1 MNIRDLFLDMGAE
14 NLSDGAGLLFF
25 VLCVAGACIG
35 QLLVWRF
42 IDRDALQRCQNAASA
57 YFSVVATLY
66 ALLLGLI
73 VFDSQARFEQAK
85 SNVEAEASAG
95 LMTFALARSLPGPM
109 SVPIREHFVHYVNR
123 VLDYEW
129 DEMQRGHLD
138 QGSRQALIAFSEA
151 LTKYD
156 PVTPKEQILLDK
168 MYDNLTVIWE
178 MRRERL
184 DDVMLAPSTLLWSS
198 ILIGGAATIFLG
210 LFFVVDNNR
219 LQLLMTAILTLIIT
233 VNIYIV
239 SQYANPYSG
248 EVKIHNTS
256 FAYLREYVM
265 QDR

>member
-1 MNIRDLFLDMGAE
+1 MSIGNLFLEMGAE

-25 VLCVAGACIG
+25 AVCVTGACIG
-35 QLLVWRF
+35 QWLVWRL
-42 IDRDALQRCQNAASA
+42 INRETLQQCQNAASA

-85 SNVEAEASAG
+85 SNVESEAAAG
-95 LMTFALARSLPGPM
+95 LMTFALARSLPGSMGAPL
-109 SVPIREHFVHYVNR
+109 RDHFVHYVNR

-129 DEMQRGHLD
+129 DEMQAGHMD
-138 QGSRQALIAFSEA
+138 DGSRLALIAFTEA

-168 MYDNLTVIWE
+168 IYDNLSVIWE

-184 DDVMLAPSTLLWSS
+184 DDVMTATSTLLWSS

-210 LFFVVDNNR
+210 FFFVVDNNR
-219 LQLLMTAILTLIIT
+219 LQLLMTSILTLIIS

-239 SQYANPYSG
+239 FQYANPYSG
-248 EVKIHNTS
+248 EVKIQNTS
-256 FAYLREYVM
+256 FAFLQEYVI